1 MTSMIFLFFCLDSD
15 VYIEDKTEIKEYIL
29 EETGCLFTG
38 SPLSP
43 NKKEWYFGQVRFW
56 LLIMFRLLSIKVP
69 NKKGKR
75 EREREGE
82 KIRNGQ
88 KEEEN
93 DEITVIIRIA
103 K

>member
-1 MTSMIFLFFCLDSD
+1 
-15 VYIEDKTEIKEYIL
+15 
-29 EETGCLFTG
+29 
-38 SPLSP
+38 
-43 NKKEWYFGQVRFW
+43 
-56 LLIMFRLLSIKVP
+56 MFRLLSIKVP